1 MKIKPNHLAGLAVF
15 FISFTILLISVTD
28 YGLTWDEPYYI
39 AHSNRLQ
46 QWFGFLIHNQAPFSD
61 DAVNNLVQFDR
72 YHNCH
77 PPFYKLSAL
86 FFKNLYGQYVFT
98 NILHQYRV
106 STVFWSA
113 IAVTILCLYLYRA
126 YRSYTIAILGAG
138 LFFTVPRFFG
148 HMHLFT
154 TDAIIVSL
162 YLLALYFL
170 VFGKNKLSAILGG
183 LFGGALLA
191 SKFTGILLF
200 PILLLVAPCFDD
212 RKAYARRVLFFI
224 PATGLSFVLFNIHLW
239 VGFWQELF
247 FYFGSV
253 LDRESAAPISTLFF
267 GKIYSYR
274 LPWYQPVV
282 MLGICIPVSLIVFA
296 VLSPLAGGFR
306 RDRKYWLFEILP
318 FIFLTV
324 VFLLPKAPK
333 HDGIRLFSLAWPY
346 LILLS
351 IRGVY
356 GISHSLT
363 RLALNLKILNPPP
376 ADQTAVKMRW
386 MLINVILVLI
396 LLLNIQ
402 ALVKYHPYQLSYYN
416 ALIGGAAGAAE
427 KGFTISYWYEALNQ
441 PFLDKLNAV
450 AKNDSPLVYSFPH
463 TDILEY
469 NKALGLLD
477 PQIKIVVDPQKADF
491 LLVLNRI
498 IGPQMS
504 NHLIGKKIAVT
515 ASTPDD
521 VWVLS
526 LFANNQ

>member
-1 MKIKPNHLAGLAVF
+1 MKTKPKHLVGIAVF
-15 FISFTILLISVTD
+15 LLSFAILLISVTD

-46 QWFGFLIHNQAPFSD
+46 QWFGLLIHNQAPFSD

-86 FFKNLYGQYVFT
+86 FFKNLLGQYVFKD
-98 NILHQYRV
+98 ILHQYRV

-113 IAVTILCLYLYRA
+113 IAVTIIFLYLHRA
-126 YRSYTIAILGAG
+126 YQSYTIAILGAG

-154 TDAIIVSL
+154 TDAIIASLHFLSL
-162 YLLALYFL
+162 YFF
-170 VFGKNKLSAILGG
+170 VFGKNARWVIFGG
-183 LFGGALLA
+183 LFAGALLA
-191 SKFTGILLF
+191 SKFTGVLLF
-200 PILLLVAPCFDD
+200 PILLIAAPCFSD
-212 RKAYARRVLFFI
+212 RKEYAKRIACFI
-224 PATGLSFVLFNIHLW
+224 PAAVLSFMVFDIHLW

-253 LDRESAAPISTLFF
+253 LGRESAAPISTLFF
-267 GKIYSYR
+267 GKVYSYR
-274 LPWYQPVV
+274 LPWYQPLV
-282 MLGICIPVSLIVFA
+282 MLGICTPLSLLVFA
-296 VLSPLAGGFR
+296 VLSPLTGGFY
-306 RDRKYWLFEILP
+306 RDRKYRLFEIFP
-318 FIFLTV
+318 FIFLIV

-363 RLALNLKILNPPP
+363 RLAINRKTSFGGQ
-376 ADQTAVKMRW
+376 AAVKMRW
-386 MLINVILVLI
+386 MFINAILTLA

-416 ALIGGAAGAAE
+416 AMIGGAAGAAQ

-441 PFLDKLNAV
+441 PFLDKLKAV
-450 AKNDSPLVYSFPH
+450 AKNDSVLIYSFPH

-469 NKALGLLD
+469 NKALGLFD
-477 PQIKIVVDPQKADF
+477 SKIKIVDKPQRADF

-498 IGPQMS
+498 IGPRMS
-504 NHLIGKKIAVT
+504 NYLIGKEIAIT
-515 ASTPDD
+515 ASTPDG

-526 LFANNQ
+526 LFVNNR